1 METKAVEGVLTASDL
16 ANENELDEDEQLV
29 ATWIK
34 GMHEAEICR
43 LTQAGAKAVPL
54 KVKNMAIVRE
64 DGGVVLNRVEVDTR
78 FSMDRIEQILV
89 AEETTPVPHKPHF
102 VYVNVVLLPKTKQP
116 SDATT
121 MALVMPYVYDAR
133 VVGNTLTQ
141 WVFLNNNMERSH
153 HVIG

>member
-1 METKAVEGVLTASDL
+1 MTDTATAKEVERVLTTSDL
-16 ANENELDEDEQLV
+16 ADENELDENEQHV
-29 ATWIK
+29 AAWIK
-34 GMHEAEICR
+34 GMHDSEIAR

-64 DGGVVLNRVEVDTR
+64 DAGVVLNRVEVDTR

-89 AEETTPVPHKPHF
+89 AEETTSVPRKPHF
-102 VYVNVVLLPKTKQP
+102 VYVNVLLLPKASTI
-116 SDATT
+116 
-121 MALVMPYVYDAR
+121 ALVMPYVYDTR
-133 VVGNTLTQ
+133 VAGNTLTQ